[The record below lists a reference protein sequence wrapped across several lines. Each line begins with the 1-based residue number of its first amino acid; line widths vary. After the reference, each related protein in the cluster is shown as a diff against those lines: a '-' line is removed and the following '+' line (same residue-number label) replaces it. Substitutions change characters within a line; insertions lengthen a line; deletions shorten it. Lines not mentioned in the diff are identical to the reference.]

1 MPLIFFNYV
10 RQAKTTGNA
19 YFALSVTLRWGFFQV
34 RITSLHVNKDT
45 LEKIRTGD
53 VTRSVQY
60 EVGEQRPWFSYSKPM
75 NYLKKEDRNELVQA
89 LLHINTMQ
97 KKYEIE

>member
-1 MPLIFFNYV
+1 MSEKQKNTGYLKLILLFHSHKGCFIFFE
-10 RQAKTTGNA
+10 
-19 YFALSVTLRWGFFQV
+19 V
-34 RITSLHVNKDT
+34 RITSLHVNKNT
-45 LEKIRTGD
+45 LEKIRTGE
-53 VTRSVQY
+53 VTRSVRY

-89 LLHINTMQ
+89 LLYINTMQ

>member
-1 MPLIFFNYV
+1 MELYV
-10 RQAKTTGNA
+10 REEKKYKLNILLFQSHLG
-19 YFALSVTLRWGFFQV
+19 VFFQV

-45 LEKIRTGD
+45 LEKIRTAD

-89 LLHINTMQ
+89 LLHINMMQ

>member
-1 MPLIFFNYV
+1 MPLIFLNYV

-34 RITSLHVNKDT
+34 RITSLHVSKDT

-60 EVGEQRPWFSYSKPM
+60 EVGEQRPRFFYSKPM

-89 LLHINTMQ
+89 LLHINMMQ